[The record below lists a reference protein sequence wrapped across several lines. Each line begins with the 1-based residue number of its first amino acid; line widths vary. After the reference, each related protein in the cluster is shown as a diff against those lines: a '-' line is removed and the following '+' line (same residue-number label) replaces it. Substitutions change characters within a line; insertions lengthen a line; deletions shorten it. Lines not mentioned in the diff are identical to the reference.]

1 MNFNTDFT
9 YLIMY
14 PIKTAL
20 IKGLLRISKDLG
32 NAKLLSAVS
41 LDNLDYAGSLVGR
54 TGRNQ
59 AEWNRLDVVTA
70 TPSRPRWST
79 GIDRRTS
86 NSSQPVRRSVIV
98 KAASD

>member
-20 IKGLLRISKDLG
+20 IKGLLKISKDLG

-41 LDNLDYAGSLVGR
+41 LDNLIGLCWQFGCQNG
-54 TGRNQ
+54 T
-59 AEWNRLDVVTA
+59 
-70 TPSRPRWST
+70 
-79 GIDRRTS
+79 
-86 NSSQPVRRSVIV
+86 
-98 KAASD
+98 